1 MNETRVIERLNQK
14 HSSGRKPVV
23 LCGQRER
30 EREREREI
38 EGEKG
43 WFQKY
48 LSESSLERGGREG
61 GNNTGYTHSD
71 LLLSY
76 SHIGIPSLPQLSLSL
91 TTQDHWFPSTAM

>member
-43 WFQKY
+43 WR
-48 LSESSLERGGREG
+48 ERVCERERERGGREG
-61 GNNTGYTHSD
+61 GKNTGIH
-71 LLLSY
+71 
-76 SHIGIPSLPQLSLSL
+76 
-91 TTQDHWFPSTAM
+91 TQ

>member
-38 EGEKG
+38 EGDKG
-43 WFQKY
+43 WR
-48 LSESSLERGGREG
+48 ERVCEREREREVG
-61 GNNTGYTHSD
+61 EREVKTLAYTHSD

-76 SHIGIPSLPQLSLSL
+76 SHIG
-91 TTQDHWFPSTAM
+91 